1 MSICLALIA
10 TPFGI
15 KYSITF
21 VAQTGLINSYPVM
34 TSDFQ
39 FPKIAYPGKLIC
51 PQYSTE
57 NKDGE
62 DVIFNYVCG
71 PGTKLLQYEHNGTML
86 EAITATLIGT
96 VKREEVKNTDEEE
109 EEKLEVADQ
118 STEEEKSVD
127 ASSSEVVKRVVKFIR
142 VSVLPGADDDGRTSK
157 HANNDFANN
166 LPKEGDIV
174 LTRVT
179 RLSLQRANVEIL
191 AVEDKPSPIDSG
203 VGSNG
208 MGIIAAGG
216 GSGAATFSVSQASSD
231 LGETFRGIIRSQDV
245 RSTDRD
251 RVKVIECFKPG
262 DIVRA
267 QVLSLGDGTN
277 YYLTTARNDLGVVF
291 ARAANG
297 AGGLMYATDWQ
308 MMTSP
313 ATGVTE
319 KRKCAKPF

>member
-1 MSICLALIA
+1 MS
-10 TPFGI
+10 
-15 KYSITF
+15 SN
-21 VAQTGLINSYPVM
+21 V
-34 TSDFQ
+34 Q

-62 DVIFNYVCG
+62 DIIFNYVCG
-71 PGTKLLQYEHNGTML
+71 PGTKLLQFEHNGRSL
-86 EAITATLIGT
+86 EAITATLVGT
-96 VKREEVKNTDEEE
+96 VRCDEEKKIEEE
-109 EEKLEVADQ
+109 EELESARQ
-118 STEEEKSVD
+118 STDEEKSVD
-127 ASSSEVVKRVVKFIR
+127 KSSSDVVKRIVKFIR
-142 VSVLPGADDDGRTSK
+142 VSVVPGPDDDYKTNKDSG
-157 HANNDFANN
+157 NEFANN

-191 AVEDKPSPIDSG
+191 AVEDKPSPVDSG

-208 MGIIAAGG
+208 VGIVAAGG

-231 LGETFRGIIRSQDV
+231 LGESFRGIIRSQDV

-251 RVKVIECFKPG
+251 RVKVIDCFKPG

-313 ATGVTE
+313 STGMTE

>member
-1 MSICLALIA
+1 
-10 TPFGI
+10 
-15 KYSITF
+15 
-21 VAQTGLINSYPVM
+21 M
-34 TSDFQ
+34 TSNLQ
-39 FPKIAYPGKLIC
+39 LPKIAYPGKLIC

-62 DVIFNYVCG
+62 DVIFNYACG
-71 PGTKLLQYEHNGTML
+71 PGTKLLQYEHNGTSL

-96 VKREEVKNTDEEE
+96 VRCEEVNNTDDEEE
-109 EEKLEVADQ
+109 ELEVADQ

-127 ASSSEVVKRVVKFIR
+127 ASSSEVVKRVVKVIR
-142 VSVLPGADDDGRTSK
+142 VSVVPGTEDDRRTSK
-157 HANNDFANN
+157 DTNNDFANN

-208 MGIIAAGG
+208 VGIIAAGG

-251 RVKVIECFKPG
+251 RVKVIDCFKPG

>member
-1 MSICLALIA
+1 MA
-10 TPFGI
+10 TGFE
-15 KYSITF
+15 
-21 VAQTGLINSYPVM
+21 
-34 TSDFQ
+34 
-39 FPKIAYPGKLIC
+39 FPRIAYPGKLIC
-51 PQYSTE
+51 PQYTTE
-57 NKDGE
+57 NRNGD
-62 DVIFNYVCG
+62 DIIFNYVCG
-71 PGTKLLQYEHNGTML
+71 PGTKLLRYEHNGAQL

-96 VKREEVKNTDEEE
+96 VRCDEEKRTDEEE
-109 EEKLEVADQ
+109 EREATNP

-127 ASSSEVVKRVVKFIR
+127 KSSSDVSKRIVKFIR
-142 VSVLPGADDDGRTSK
+142 VSVVPVTNNDCKTSK
-157 HANNDFANN
+157 DASNDFANN

-208 MGIIAAGG
+208 MGIIAASG

-251 RVKVIECFKPG
+251 RVKVIDCFKPG

-313 ATGVTE
+313 ATGATE

>member
-1 MSICLALIA
+1 MEVSE
-10 TPFGI
+10 T
-15 KYSITF
+15 
-21 VAQTGLINSYPVM
+21 VSY
-34 TSDFQ
+34 TH
-39 FPKIAYPGKLIC
+39 L
-51 PQYSTE
+51 
-57 NKDGE
+57 
-62 DVIFNYVCG
+62 DVY
-71 PGTKLLQYEHNGTML
+71 
-86 EAITATLIGT
+86 
-96 VKREEVKNTDEEE
+96 KR
-109 EEKLEVADQ
+109 Q
-118 STEEEKSVD
+118 
-127 ASSSEVVKRVVKFIR
+127 
-142 VSVLPGADDDGRTSK
+142 
-157 HANNDFANN
+157 NNDFANN

-191 AVEDKPSPIDSG
+191 AVEYKPSPIDSG

-208 MGIIAAGG
+208 TGIVAAGG

-313 ATGVTE
+313 ATGTTE